1 MDEKQ
6 VAGSSGDWNSEDSEG
21 GVSLREGRVRE
32 GWVFT
37 LGWVWKV
44 LQ

>member
-6 VAGSSGDWNSEDSEG
+6 VAGSSGDRNSEEG

-37 LGWVWKV
+37 LGWVLLLEV